1 MNIYCK
7 ILYIHIHFV
16 LTGFGH
22 HKNIK
27 CWYLINLYDIKAK
40 SGVSGVLRHILIKP
54 LESLCEF

>member
-1 MNIYCK
+1 MYIYCK
-7 ILYIHIHFV
+7 VLYIHIHFV

-27 CWYLINLYDIKAK
+27 CWYLINLYDIKARP
-40 SGVSGVLRHILIKP
+40 GVSGVLRHILIKP